1 MFPPAVVWTAAL
13 AVLTLSL
20 PSAAETSTVLPTVVV
35 QGTWIGTAGSWSDK
49 GDVGAKAF
57 DGNLATYVDAP
68 SGSGAWT
75 GLDLRMPQQIV
86 GLRFAPRPSW
96 AKRMVGGVF
105 EGVNA
110 RDFSGAVTLHKIT
123 VEPPEGVMTEVAL
136 GASAGLYRY
145 VRYVSPADGYCNVSE
160 IAFLVPDVHLEGPAA
175 PTLSVP
181 PGFSSTNVTVALSY
195 PVDGAEIYYTLDG
208 SMPVAT
214 ESETCFRY
222 TAPLVFGDVTSR
234 PNRLALF
241 PTNPYEFYT
250 SGSYKDQYGWAAP
263 KTDQPNVNVLRAR
276 AFKNGV
282 ASTNDVFGTWLVG
295 AIPNAHTLR
304 VVSIQT
310 DEANFF
316 SDATGLMVPGD
327 VYKSYGKAVSGIG
340 LPYANYFQHGDAWE
354 REVAFEL
361 FETNRAEV
369 VAQHLGV
376 RMHGGYSRACA
387 QKTMTF
393 YARKEYG
400 KKKVTYPLFG
410 DDPETDF
417 KRFLLRN
424 GGNDWYQTG
433 FRDAFG
439 QSLFRGWVACDTQG
453 YEPCVVYLNGEYWGI
468 QNFRHHYSKHF
479 FETWHGADPEN
490 LDFIK
495 TGRSAGDDV
504 QEGDGV
510 AYAEL
515 CSYLNSHNLASDAAA
530 WAYVQT
536 RIDIDNLIDYNILHT
551 YLVNTDWPDNNQGIW
566 RERVD
571 YSPTAAPPHDGR
583 WRFVSYDTDHG
594 LGLSGSVTTDMI
606 SYAKKHDFFKALS
619 ANPEFIRRFASR
631 YADLLNT
638 ALVPARTTNRLAR
651 AAARLRGEMPRHIA
665 RWTRQG
671 SLATWENHLQTVN
684 NFLLNR
690 EAQVRSNLNSYFSV
704 GESVALT
711 VNTNGAGRIQLNSI
725 SSGSGETEF
734 ALPFTGRYF
743 TKVPVT
749 LTATPEPGW
758 RFIAWIVNEE
768 TILEPTISLTLS
780 KATSALAYFVPVPRP
795 QIVVNE
801 VMANADV
808 PDWFELFNA
817 GTEEVDL
824 GGCWL
829 TDDSL
834 SHLTAIPLG
843 TRLAPG
849 GYLLVQADDTVAEGL
864 DANGVLHVPF
874 GLGKNGDAVNL
885 WNAARTDRLA
895 QVMFGAQT
903 KNVSEGCWPNGTAD
917 AWCAQS
923 VPTPGKPNRSPV
935 ATGGWLPD
943 GVSTNVLAGEQV
955 VLSCTVTNAAAS
967 GVYALEESPERAAA
981 ISSAGVFTWRVPA
994 SATPGKRAFRVSWSM
1009 AGEKVDETTLLVTVT
1024 RPVDLEDLIPHVPTV
1039 ACAGT
1044 TRSGATPLVY
1054 WTTSP
1059 HAESYTIE
1067 RAVTLSGAY
1076 APVGT
1081 VGKGT
1086 SVFLDRTANAI
1097 TNWYRIVANGK
1108 AGITTTT
1115 VAGQAWASGF
1125 RHTYSGDILGTPGS
1139 WSGKGDVK
1147 EHLFDGN
1154 TSTYFDAPEASGWG
1168 GIDVGRVCVRAI
1180 EEIRYWP
1187 RNDWAA
1193 RMVGQRFQVAQELT
1207 ADGDFANPTT
1217 IYTIPSEPPQ
1227 RTWTTAKLANTNAW
1241 RAIRYI
1247 ATSGNCNANEIEFRG
1262 QDVVPSVPTG
1272 LHVVARDIASSQLAW
1287 NGVTPATGYLVFTNG
1302 VPWAFTASPSVSVAR
1317 HKTRT
1322 AIGVET
1328 VNGNGRSGRCTI
1340 EIPPSSFALFFR

>member
-1 MFPPAVVWTAAL
+1 MRFQLAVVLMMAL
-13 AVLTLSL
+13 AVFTLSL
-20 PSAAETSTVLPTVVV
+20 PIAAETPTVVAK
-35 QGTWIGTAGSWSDK
+35 GTWIGTAGSWSDK

-57 DGNLATYVDAP
+57 DGNLATFVDAP
-68 SGSGAWT
+68 SGSGGWT
-75 GLDLRMPQQIV
+75 GLDLRMPRQIV
-86 GLRFAPRPSW
+86 GLRFAPRLSW
-96 AKRMVGGVF
+96 ASRMVGGVF
-105 EGVNA
+105 EGANA
-110 RDFSGAVTLHKIT
+110 RDFSDAVTLHKIT
-123 VEPPEGVMTEVAL
+123 VAPPEGVMTDVAL
-136 GASAGLYRY
+136 GTAAGLYRY
-145 VRYVSPADGYCNVSE
+145 VRYVSPVDGYCNVSE
-160 IAFLVPDVHLEGPAA
+160 IAFLVPDVHLDGPAA

-181 PGFSSTNVTVALSY
+181 PGFSPTNVTVALAY

-208 SMPVAT
+208 SMPMAA

-234 PNRLALF
+234 PNRLALI

-263 KTDQPNVNVLRAR
+263 KTDPANVNVLRAR

-282 ASTNDVFGTWLVG
+282 SCTNEVAGTWLVG
-295 AIPNAHTLR
+295 SIPNAHTLR
-304 VVSIQT
+304 VVSIQA
-310 DEANFF
+310 DEADFF
-316 SDATGLMVPGD
+316 SNATGLMVPGD
-327 VYKSYGKAVSGIG
+327 VYKSYGRTVSGIG
-340 LPYANYFQHGDAWE
+340 EPYANYFQHGDAWE

-361 FETNRAEV
+361 FETNRVEV

-387 QKTMTF
+387 QKTMTL

-400 KKKVTYPLFG
+400 KKKVTYQLFG

-417 KRFLLRN
+417 RRFLLRN

-439 QSLFRGWVACDTQG
+439 QSLFRGWVTCDTQG

-495 TGRSAGDDV
+495 TGRAAGDDV

-515 CSYLNSHNLASDAAA
+515 CSYLNSHDLASDAAA

-536 RIDIDNLIDYNILHT
+536 RIDIANLVDYNILHT
-551 YLVNTDWPDNNQGIW
+551 YLVNTDWPDNNQGFW

-606 SYAKKHDFFKALS
+606 SYAKKHAFFKALS

-638 ALVPARTTNRLAR
+638 ALAPVRTTNRLAC

-684 NFLLNR
+684 TFLLNR
-690 EAQVRSNLNSYFSV
+690 EAQVRANLNSYFAV

-711 VNTNGAGRIQLNSI
+711 VNTNGAGRIQVNSI
-725 SSGSGETEF
+725 SSGPGEGEF

-758 RFIAWIVNEE
+758 RFIAWIVGEE

-780 KATSALAYFVPVPRP
+780 KATSLTAYFVPVPRP

-817 GTEEVDL
+817 GTEEVHL

-834 SHLTAIPLG
+834 SHLTAIPPE
-843 TRLAPG
+843 TRLSPG
-849 GYLLVQADDTVAEGL
+849 GYLLVEADDTVAAGL
-864 DANGVLHVPF
+864 DANGILHVPF

-885 WNAARTDRLA
+885 WNPARTERLA
-895 QVMFGAQT
+895 QIVFGVQA
-903 KNVSEGCWPNGTAD
+903 KNVSEGCWPNGTAGT
-917 AWCAQS
+917 WRMQS
-923 VPTPGKPNRSPV
+923 VPTPGRPNRSPA
-935 ATGGWLPD
+935 ATGAWLPD
-943 GVSTNVLAGEQV
+943 GVSTNVLAGEEV
-955 VLSCTVTNAAAS
+955 VLSCAVTNAAAVA
-967 GVYALEESPERAAA
+967 GVYALVESSERTAT
-981 ISSAGVFTWRVPA
+981 ISQAGVFTWRVPA
-994 SATPGKRAFRVSWSM
+994 FAAPGVRAFRVGWSA
-1009 AGEKVDETTLLVTVT
+1009 AGEKGDETTLLVTVT
-1024 RPVDLEDLIPHVPTV
+1024 RPVNWEELIPHVPTV

-1044 TRSGATPLVY
+1044 TRCGATPLVY
-1054 WTTSP
+1054 WAASP

-1081 VGKGT
+1081 VGKGR
-1086 SVFLDRTANAI
+1086 SVFLDRTANTA
-1097 TNWYRIVANGK
+1097 TNWYRIVANAKTGL
-1108 AGITTTT
+1108 TTTT
-1115 VAGQAWASGF
+1115 LAGQAWASGL
-1125 RHTYSGDILGTPGS
+1125 RHTYSGDILGTAGS

-1154 TSTYFDAPEASGWG
+1154 TSTFFDAPEASGWG
-1168 GIDVGRVCVRAI
+1168 GIDVGNVCVRAI

-1187 RNDWAA
+1187 RNDWSA

-1207 ADGDFANPTT
+1207 ADADFANPLT
-1217 IYTIPSEPPQ
+1217 IHTIPSEPPQ
-1227 RTWTTAKLANTNAW
+1227 KTWTTVTLANTNAW

-1262 QDVVPSVPTG
+1262 QDVVPSAPLALRIAAHEPT
-1272 LHVVARDIASSQLAW
+1272 ASQVAW
-1287 NGVTPATGYLVFTNG
+1287 NAVTPSFGYLVFTNG
-1302 VPWAFTASPSVSVAR
+1302 VLKAFTTVPVVTVGRSRTQMTVGVA
-1317 HKTRT
+1317 
-1322 AIGVET
+1322 A
-1328 VNGNGRSGRCTI
+1328 VNGNGMSEMRTFVL
-1340 EIPPSSFALFFR
+1340 PAAALVLLVR